1 MKARPTVQHYVPQFL
16 LRNFASSPRGKQ
28 IFVFDKSSGRSFPAS
43 INAVASKRAF
53 YDFEVAG
60 SIESVDPLLTKM
72 ESVTST
78 LIAKIVRA
86 RNLRG
91 LSHTDKKMVALFATV
106 QKLRTDSRRKQLKSL
121 MDNVHDALTRAGMD
135 PNKVDGFEFL
145 DEEQTRVFSITS
157 LPELTQELMPR
168 LLDKSWI
175 LLGTSM
181 QHPFYISDN
190 PVTLFNQ
197 RKHPVLSTLGLG
209 VSGIEIY
216 LPLSS
221 TLCLGFLCPTIRRPI
236 RVRIFGGTL
245 GLTPANVTHHNSLQ
259 VYNAERFVFS
269 TSDEFALVREMLQN
283 LPDLKRGPR
292 LS

>member
-121 MDNVHDALTRAGMD
+121 M
-135 PNKVDGFEFL
+135 
-145 DEEQTRVFSITS
+145 
-157 LPELTQELMPR
+157 
-168 LLDKSWI
+168 
-175 LLGTSM
+175 
-181 QHPFYISDN
+181 
-190 PVTLFNQ
+190 
-197 RKHPVLSTLGLG
+197 
-209 VSGIEIY
+209 
-216 LPLSS
+216 
-221 TLCLGFLCPTIRRPI
+221 
-236 RVRIFGGTL
+236 
-245 GLTPANVTHHNSLQ
+245 
-259 VYNAERFVFS
+259 
-269 TSDEFALVREMLQN
+269 
-283 LPDLKRGPR
+283 
-292 LS
+292 